1 MKEKYQSDKSARIL
15 SPSHM
20 EKLGLFG
27 LLEVGLTAMC
37 IENGVGGKRR
47 KDKQEK
53 GNRECDEV
61 HSSSKM
67 EKENEHFQNSEMLSM
82 MEKMENHDVP

>member
-1 MKEKYQSDKSARIL
+1 
-15 SPSHM
+15 M

-53 GNRECDEV
+53 GNSECDEV

-67 EKENEHFQNSEMLSM
+67 EKENEHF
-82 MEKMENHDVP
+82 